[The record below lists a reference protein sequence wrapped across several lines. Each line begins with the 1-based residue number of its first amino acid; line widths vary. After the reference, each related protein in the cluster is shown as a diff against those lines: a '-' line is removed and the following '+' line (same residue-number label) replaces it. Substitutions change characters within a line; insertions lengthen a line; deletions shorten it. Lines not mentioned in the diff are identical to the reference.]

1 MVIKLRVKIRGIYA
15 TALSKF
21 LKDKGYEIVNLSEE
35 MKKRMNGENG
45 NVDTVISDKEDRNGV
60 IISGEHSREISELLK
75 NNFDGIVNRYSI
87 GDIYIGKI
95 INLDQRNGTILVNI
109 GERNGILNLSD
120 YFGFTKKG
128 EKILVQIKHNSRV
141 PILTTKLR
149 IFGDNAVIIK
159 GGYNNVSKYI
169 RDEEERE
176 RLINLKKIEGWGI
189 LWKSTAEGKGNDGL
203 IKEINKL
210 IEKKEKI
217 KEIFESK
224 NEPGKIFNG
233 MEYYVVDFGAEAKL
247 KLDEVRSKILRT
259 IEGHHILKSGGFS
272 LLVDFAEKIN
282 SDTTKALKE
291 VLKEIGPRVGM
302 FYELIQKKMDGRDIY
317 IKGTITKIDENEIEM
332 KRNIRYKGKYDGL
345 DAPVEKGDY
354 AITHIYPMK
363 WYVVHEYFSKDGI
376 SKGKYININTPTEV
390 FPKFS
395 RYIDLEVDV
404 VEKDGK
410 RKMIDTDKLEKVRN
424 EGKISTDF
432 YNSIMQ
438 KSNTILM
445 GGDNFDRRES

>member
-1 MVIKLRVKIRGIYA
+1 MIKLRVKIRGIYA

-35 MKKRMNGENG
+35 MKKRIEGTNGS
-45 NVDTVISDKEDRNGV
+45 VDTVISDKEDKNGV
-60 IISGEHSREISELLK
+60 IISGEHSKEISELLK
-75 NNFDGIVNRYSI
+75 ENFDGVVNKYSV

-95 INLDQRNGTILVNI
+95 MNVNQREGIINVNI
-109 GERNGILNLSD
+109 GDKEGILNLSD

-128 EKILVQIKHNSRV
+128 EKVLVQIKHNSRI

-169 RDEEERE
+169 RDGEERE
-176 RLINLKKIEGWGI
+176 RLINLKRIEGWGI
-189 LWKSTAEGKGNDGL
+189 LWKSTAEGKGNDEL

-217 KEIFESK
+217 KEIFNSRE
-224 NEPGKIFNG
+224 EPGKIFNG

-247 KLDEVRSKILRT
+247 KLDEVRSKVIRT

-272 LLVDFAEKIN
+272 LIVDFAEKIN
-282 SDTTKALKE
+282 CDTTKALKE
-291 VLKEIGPRVGM
+291 VIREIGPRVGM
-302 FYELIQKKMDGRDIY
+302 FYEIIQKKMDGRDIY
-317 IKGTITKIDENEIEM
+317 IKGTITKINGEEITL
-332 KRNIRYKGKYDGL
+332 KREIRYKGQYDGL
-345 DAPVEKGDY
+345 DIPVENGDY

-363 WYVVHEYFSKDGI
+363 WYLIHEYFSKDGNL
-376 SKGKYININTPTEV
+376 KGKYININTPTEV
-390 FPKFS
+390 FPKFA

-404 VEKDGK
+404 VEKEGK
-410 RKMIDTDKLEKVRN
+410 RKMIDLDKLEEVRN
-424 EGKISTDF
+424 EGKISSGF
-432 YNSIMQ
+432 YDLIMQ
-438 KSNTILM
+438 KSNSILM